1 MPIGWNAALCG
12 IIGEVK
18 QEKAALRLR
27 ARLAARFKLVETT
40 IALPR
45 TGRTFRI
52 YQPASFD
59 PLLDAAVDDPEQN
72 LPYWAISWPSGV
84 ALADV
89 ALTHPRRFAGKRVLE
104 LGCGLGVTAAAS
116 LAAGAQLIATDYGAE
131 ALLLARLNALQNTG
145 RQPFTLRINW
155 REPGVPLFELARP
168 AFPEILAA
176 DVLYESRDI
185 QPLLSLVE
193 RLLAPDGTLWLAEPR
208 RKVAGRFVAA
218 AIAAGWQDEVDTH
231 TGPWPTAG
239 DEDIVVDVHRLRREQ
254 RPA

>member
-1 MPIGWNAALCG
+1 M
-12 IIGEVK
+12 GEVK
-18 QEKAALRLR
+18 EETATLRLR
-27 ARLAARFKLVETT
+27 TRLAARFELVETAIT
-40 IALPR
+40 LPR
-45 TGRTFRI
+45 SGRRFRI

-89 ALTHPRRFAGKRVLE
+89 ALMNPRRFAGKRVLE
-104 LGCGLGVTAAAS
+104 LGCGLGVTAAAI
-116 LAAGAQLIATDYGAE
+116 LDAGAELIATDYGAE
-131 ALLLARLNALQNTG
+131 ALLLCRLNALQNVG

-155 REPGVPLFELARP
+155 REPGPPLFELASP
-168 AFPEILAA
+168 AFPEIFAA

-185 QPLLSLVE
+185 QPLLSLAE

-208 RKVAGRFVAA
+208 RTVAGRFVAA

-231 TGPWPTAG
+231 TGPWPNPG
-239 DEDIVVDVHRLRREQ
+239 DEDIVVDVHRLRRS
-254 RPA
+254 PA